1 VIFAELMILAV
12 GLSMDACAVAI
23 CKGACMRRLDI
34 GQGLII
40 GLSFG
45 FFQALMPL
53 IGWFLGTQFRQA
65 IQGADHWVAF
75 ALLGLLGFKMIWDAL
90 HEEKETVCAPLQ
102 VRELLLLSIAT
113 SIDALAAGIA
123 LAVLQVN
130 IVYSVA
136 VIGLTTFVLSLLG
149 TVIGNKFGQ
158 TYQAKA
164 QFVGGAV
171 LCLIGVKVLIEHLIA
186 A

>member
-1 VIFAELMILAV
+1 LIFAELMILAV

-23 CKGACMRRLDI
+23 CKGACMRRLEV
-34 GQGLII
+34 GQGLMI

-53 IGWFLGTQFRQA
+53 IGWLLGTQFRQA
-65 IQGADHWVAF
+65 IKGVDHWVAF
-75 ALLGLLGFKMIWDAL
+75 TLLGFLGFKMIWDAL
-90 HEEKETVCAPLQ
+90 HEEEEAVCVPLR

-130 IVYSVA
+130 IVYSVT
-136 VIGLTTFVLSLLG
+136 VIGLTTFILSLLG
-149 TVIGNKFGQ
+149 IVIGNKFGQ
-158 TYQAKA
+158 AYQAKA
-164 QFVGGAV
+164 QFVGGTV
-171 LCLIGVKVLIEHLIA
+171 LCLIGLKVLIEHFIA

>member
-1 VIFAELMILAV
+1 MIFAELMILAV

-23 CKGACMRRLDI
+23 CKGACMRRLEV
-34 GQGLII
+34 GQGLMI

-45 FFQALMPL
+45 LFQALMPL
-53 IGWFLGTQFRQA
+53 IGWFLGTQFRHA
-65 IQGADHWVAF
+65 IQGADHWIAF
-75 ALLGLLGFKMIWDAL
+75 ALLGFLGFKMIWDAL
-90 HEEKETVCAPLQ
+90 HEEEETVCAPIRL
-102 VRELLLLSIAT
+102 RELLLLSIAT

-130 IVYSVA
+130 IVYSVI
-136 VIGLTTFVLSLLG
+136 VIGLTTFALSLLG

-164 QFVGGAV
+164 QFAGGAV
-171 LCLIGVKVLIEHLIA
+171 LCLIGIKVLIEHLNA
-186 A
+186 V